1 MTAHR
6 FSLARRAL
14 AASATV
20 LLLVLGMGRM
30 ASAAD
35 PTKVSVAVL
44 YLTSDAGIF
53 IAIER
58 GYFAEQGLQVELSRT
73 ASLADATALL
83 ATNRLDVGTGGATPG
98 LFNAFR
104 RGATAQI
111 VADKSNQLPPG
122 DQSGG
127 ILVRRDLVD
136 GGEVKDVAGLKGR
149 RIAVNNIQST
159 SLNYIV
165 RALAQAGLGQDDVK
179 LVEMPFNQFIPALEK
194 KAVDAALIYTPL
206 NQRVEAMGLARAL
219 PEAQL
224 AVTSKGD
231 SFNIMLYSEGFAK
244 TEAAKRFMVA
254 HLKAQRDYLRAV
266 QGKADMKAI
275 CAIIHKYV
283 PALPADCSGMS
294 FTGVD
299 PDGGVN
305 IQSLERYQKEWLKL
319 GILKEPID
327 IAKHVNLEF
336 ARYAVSVL
344 GPYL

>member
-1 MTAHR
+1 VKQHSQSIR
-6 FSLARRAL
+6 RWLAG
-14 AASATV
+14 ATV
-20 LLLVLGMGRM
+20 LLLLAGLGRT
-30 ASAAD
+30 AAAAE
-35 PTKVSVAVL
+35 PSTKVSVAIL

-58 GYFAEQGLQVELSRT
+58 GYFAEQGIQVELSRT

-83 ATNRLDVGTGGATPG
+83 ATGKLDVGTGGATPG

-104 RGATAQI
+104 RGVSAEI

-122 DQSGG
+122 EQSGG
-127 ILVRRDLVD
+127 ILVRRDLLD
-136 GGEVKDVAGLKGR
+136 NGEIKTVADLKGR

-159 SLNYIV
+159 SLNYVI
-165 RALAQAGLGQDDVK
+165 RALAQAGLGRDDVK
-179 LVEMPFNQFIPALEK
+179 LVEMPFSQFIPALEK

-206 NQRVEAMGLARAL
+206 NQTIERMGLARAL

-231 SFNIMLYSEGFAK
+231 SFNIMLYSEGFAR
-244 TEAAKRFMVA
+244 TDAAKRFMVA

-266 QGKADMKAI
+266 QGRADMGAI

-283 PALPADCSGMS
+283 TALPADCAGMS
-294 FTGVD
+294 FTGID
-299 PDGGVN
+299 PNGGVN
-305 IQSLERYQKEWLKL
+305 VQSLERYQQEWLKL
-319 GILKEPID
+319 GVMKEPAD

-336 ARYAVSVL
+336 ARYAASVL
-344 GPYL
+344 GPY